1 MGIYLNPD
9 NEGFFT
15 SVRSKIYIDKTDLID
30 HTNQILDT
38 EDKFISVSR
47 PRRFGKSMAAKM
59 LVAYYSR
66 GCNSYELF
74 QNYKIAEKDSFL
86 RHLNQYDV
94 IRLDMQLI
102 RSTAMNEGYRN
113 KILFYLQ
120 EKVLEELR
128 QIYGT
133 FLTGKEKSL
142 AGAFQQLHASDGKK
156 FVVIIDEWD
165 CIFREEKENQ
175 ELQKEYITFLRS
187 LFKGSAAEECIHL
200 AYITGI
206 LPIKKYGTESALNN
220 FNEYTMINP
229 KGLTDYVGFTEN
241 EVEELCKKYAM
252 DFSEAQ
258 HWYDGYFFKEK
269 IHIYNPRSIVQAML
283 NGEFENYWTQTETY
297 EGLKSYIDLNF
308 DGLKDAII
316 YMVGGGR
323 REIDTGAFQNDMTS
337 FRSKDDILTL
347 LVHLGYL
354 AYNKYRKEVYI
365 PNEEIREEF
374 IRAVKNSG
382 WEKIVKIF
390 SDSKELLEATWA
402 LNSDKVAEKIDEVH
416 LSSVSVLNYN
426 DENALSCVITLAY
439 ISARAEYMLI
449 REFPSGKGFADVVF
463 LPYSYSNKPAMI
475 IELKWN
481 KRAEGAIAQI
491 KDKKYVK
498 ALEGYAGDLLL
509 VGINYQ
515 KKSKKH
521 DCIIEKVEREG
532 RL

>member
-1 MGIYLNPD
+1 MGNYLNPG
-9 NEGFFT
+9 NEGFLT
-15 SVRSKIYIDKTDLID
+15 SIRSKIYVDKTGLID
-30 HTNQILDT
+30 YTNQILDT

-66 GCNSYELF
+66 GCDSYELF
-74 QNYKIAEKDSFL
+74 QNYEIARKAAF
-86 RHLNQYDV
+86 RQNLNQYDV

-102 RSTAMNEGYRN
+102 RSTAISEGYQD
-113 KILFYLQ
+113 KQLSYLQ
-120 EKVLEELR
+120 EKVIDELE
-128 QIYGT
+128 QAYGT

-142 AGAFQQLHASDGKK
+142 AGVFQQLHVSDGKK
-156 FVVIIDEWD
+156 FIVIIDEWD
-165 CIFREEKENQ
+165 CIFREEKENR
-175 ELQKEYITFLRS
+175 ELQEEYITFLRS
-187 LFKGSAAEECIHL
+187 IFKGAAAEECIHL
-200 AYITGI
+200 AYMTGI

-229 KGLTDYVGFTEN
+229 KGLTDYVGFTET
-241 EVEELCKKYAM
+241 EVAELCHMYEM
-252 DFSEAQ
+252 DFPEAK
-258 HWYDGYFFKEK
+258 HWYDGYFFKGK

-283 NGEFENYWTQTETY
+283 NREYENYWTQTETY

-316 YMVGGGR
+316 YMIGGGQCQ
-323 REIDTGAFQNDMTS
+323 IDVGAFQNDMTS
-337 FRSKDDILTL
+337 FQSKDDIFTL

-354 AYNKYRKEVYI
+354 AYDKYRREVYI

-382 WEKIVKIF
+382 WEKVVKLF

-402 LNSDKVAEKIDEVH
+402 LDADKVAEKVDEVH
-416 LSSVSVLNYN
+416 LSSVSILNYN

-439 ISARAEYMLI
+439 ISARAEYTLI
-449 REFPSGKGFADVVF
+449 REFPSGKGFADIVF
-463 LPYSYSNKPAMI
+463 LPYSYSDKPAMI
-475 IELKWN
+475 VELKWN
-481 KRAEGAIAQI
+481 QQADGAIAQI
-491 KDKKYVK
+491 KDKRYVK
-498 ALEGYAGDLLL
+498 ALEGYRGDLLL

-521 DCIIEKVEREG
+521 SCIIEKI
-532 RL
+532 